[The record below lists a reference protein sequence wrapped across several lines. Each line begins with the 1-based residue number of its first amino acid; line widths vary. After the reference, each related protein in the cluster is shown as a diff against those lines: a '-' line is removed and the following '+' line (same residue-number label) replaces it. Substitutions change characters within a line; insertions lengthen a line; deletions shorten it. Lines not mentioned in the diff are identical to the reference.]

1 VRRSALA
8 LAALLVAACS
18 PPTHRGTGRV
28 EEVRPDLQQLVLAH
42 DEIEGLMPAMT
53 MNLDVASPALL
64 SGLAAGDQV
73 VFELSTEDGGFLIVA
88 IEKLDAGVAGVA
100 GTSGGAG
107 LEDVVAQ
114 QDPAPDFELVDQDGA
129 ARSLASLRGRLV
141 LLDFIYT
148 HCPGPCPILTGTHVG
163 VQRKL
168 PEALRDQVWFAS
180 ISLDPERDSPERM
193 REYGEAR
200 GVDFDTWSFL
210 TGPKPTI
217 DDVLERYGVGSVP
230 DEGGEIQ
237 HVVVS
242 VLIDREGQIRKRY
255 FGLSHDADE
264 FLRDL
269 ERAAE
274 S

>member
-1 VRRSALA
+1 MRRRRDAATLA
-8 LAALLVAACS
+8 F
-18 PPTHRGTGRV
+18 V
-28 EEVRPDLQQLVLAH
+28 EEQRAYADA
-42 DEIEGLMPAMT
+42 
-53 MNLDVASPALL
+53 ASAPGWA
-64 SGLAAGDQV
+64 SA
-73 VFELSTEDGGFLIVA
+73 STGMGARGG
-88 IEKLDAGVAGVA
+88 
-100 GTSGGAG
+100 
-107 LEDVVAQ
+107 
-114 QDPAPDFELVDQDGA
+114 
-129 ARSLASLRGRLV
+129 RS
-141 LLDFIYT
+141 
-148 HCPGPCPILTGTHVG
+148 
-163 VQRKL
+163 
-168 PEALRDQVWFAS
+168 
-180 ISLDPERDSPERM
+180 DPERDSPERM

-242 VLIDREGQIRKRY
+242 FLIDREGQIRKRY